1 MDYAF
6 PFRPESARM
15 LEWANENGAGWQGRY
30 LLALLKDH
38 YGYKAEAAE
47 LMAGDDATYAPFYA
61 YRYSLTKDSSDLR
74 KAFALDPSVRYRR
87 LLAVDL
93 NTRGEYAE
101 AASLLKG
108 YYAAHPDNF
117 QVGDALMDAYIG
129 LGKFKDAEKIIDRI
143 TYLPFEGMRGSHN
156 KYRHIKLHLA
166 AAACDRGRYKE
177 ALSLVD
183 EALLW
188 PTRLGAGKP
197 YDEYVDTTQES
208 WVREQIELRRD
219 GKISGILL
227 PLLQDQRTTDKK
239 LF

>member
-1 MDYAF
+1 
-6 PFRPESARM
+6 
-15 LEWANENGAGWQGRY
+15 
-30 LLALLKDH
+30 
-38 YGYKAEAAE
+38 
-47 LMAGDDATYAPFYA
+47 
-61 YRYSLTKDSSDLR
+61 
-74 KAFALDPSVRYRR
+74 
-87 LLAVDL
+87 
-93 NTRGEYAE
+93 
-101 AASLLKG
+101 
-108 YYAAHPDNF
+108 
-117 QVGDALMDAYIG
+117 MDAYIG

-166 AAACDRGRYKE
+166 AATCDRGRYKE

-219 GKISGILL
+219 GKVSGKLL